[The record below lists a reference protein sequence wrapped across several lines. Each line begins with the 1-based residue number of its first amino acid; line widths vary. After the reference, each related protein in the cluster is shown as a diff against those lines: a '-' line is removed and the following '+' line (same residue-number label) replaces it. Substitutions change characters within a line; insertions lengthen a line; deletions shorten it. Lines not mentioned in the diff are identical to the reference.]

1 MQSSTFSPKNKLTAG
16 RSRFASGIGHCM
28 FKAHR
33 AKAASRAKVS
43 RLRPDL
49 PEVPGIAEIDMA
61 VPNDSAVL
69 GNDCPDVERSLK
81 ASRAALA
88 IEELE
93 LARKAQAGDQAAFTR
108 LVEPHIR
115 KTYHV
120 ALRITRNRE
129 DAEDASQQ
137 SLINAYSHMDQFRG
151 QARFSSWLLRI
162 AINEALIKVRKRR
175 SEDRHLFY
183 ETDPEQGTSPT
194 ESLRAGAASH
204 PEVIYSVAENKR
216 FLHEAIDGL
225 GKTTRAVVHLLGLQ
239 ERQAKDAAGML
250 NLSQS
255 AVKTRFSRARRQMR
269 ESIARQISSG
279 NCRVEECEAF

>member
-1 MQSSTFSPKNKLTAG
+1 VQSSNLSRKNKLVTG
-16 RSRFASGIGHCM
+16 RSGFASRIGRRM
-28 FKAHR
+28 FKAR
-33 AKAASRAKVS
+33 PGKAVSPAKVHLS
-43 RLRPDL
+43 HSEL
-49 PEVPGIAEIDMA
+49 PEKKLA
-61 VPNDSAVL
+61 L
-69 GNDCPDVERSLK
+69 GNDLPVPVHACPDAEINVTS
-81 ASRAALA
+81 SRAALA

-93 LARKAQAGDQAAFTR
+93 LARKAQAGDHAAFTR

-183 ETDPEQGTSPT
+183 ETDPEQGISPT
-194 ESLRAGAASH
+194 DSLRAGDASH
-204 PEVIYSVAENKR
+204 PEIMYSAAENQS

-225 GKTTRAVVHLLGLQ
+225 GKTTRAVVHLLGIQ
-239 ERQAKDAAGML
+239 ERQAREAAGIL

-269 ESIARQISSG
+269 ESIARQISNGS
-279 NCRVEECEAF
+279 CHAEHCEAF

>member
-1 MQSSTFSPKNKLTAG
+1 MQSSNLSRKNKLIKG
-16 RSRFASGIGHCM
+16 RSVFASRIGRRM
-28 FKAHR
+28 FNSRSGKPVPSAKAHL
-33 AKAASRAKVS
+33 SHSEV
-43 RLRPDL
+43 
-49 PEVPGIAEIDMA
+49 PEVNAA
-61 VPNDSAVL
+61 L
-69 GNDCPDVERSLK
+69 GNDSPVPVSASPEDAIDSRS
-81 ASRAALA
+81 SRAALA

-93 LARKAQAGDQAAFTR
+93 LARKAQAGDHAAFTR

-137 SLINAYSHMDQFRG
+137 SLINAFSHMDQFRG

-175 SEDRHLFY
+175 SEDRYLFY

-194 ESLRAGAASH
+194 DSLRAADASH
-204 PEVIYSVAENKR
+204 PEVIYSVAENQR
-216 FLHEAIDGL
+216 FLLEAIDGL

-239 ERQAKDAAGML
+239 ERQAKEASRIL

-269 ESIARQISSG
+269 ESIARQLANGS
-279 NCRVEECEAF
+279 CHAEPCEAF